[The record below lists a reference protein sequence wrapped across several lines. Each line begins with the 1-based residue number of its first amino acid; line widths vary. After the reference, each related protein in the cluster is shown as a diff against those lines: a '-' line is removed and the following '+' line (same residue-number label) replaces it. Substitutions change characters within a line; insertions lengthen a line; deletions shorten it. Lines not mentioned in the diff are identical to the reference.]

1 MLSRKCGNYNMK
13 DSLSFNTME
22 ELQKAVSSQGEALT
36 ADIPNYTNSQ
46 PQIQISRVIEVK
58 KQALNSAAL

>member
-1 MLSRKCGNYNMK
+1 MK

-22 ELQKAVSSQGEALT
+22 ELQKAISSQGEALT

-46 PQIQISRVIEVK
+46 PQIQISRVIKVK